1 MTKGLS
7 IILGLAI
14 FGLSACAGVP
24 PPGPLDSQS
33 AALGISVKLKA
44 PIELFSRHP
53 DRVYFVKVDKD
64 DDIYTASQIIPSNYV
79 KGDYVYL
86 LNATPGRY
94 AVVAS
99 FLEQRGQMGRSTT
112 YTTFFSEEVIK
123 RTQTVVT
130 SGAMAFM
137 GEYVLGTSG
146 SFDEADNAQRHYFHS
161 LAPNALMGT
170 GVMAN
175 ILSGMTSGT
184 FYYSG
189 MLKEEH
195 KETQA
200 EKSFLDTSAESFKG
214 TGWGDRLQKRLD
226 ELSMHQ

>member
-1 MTKGLS
+1 MTKRLA
-7 IILGLAI
+7 IMLGLAM

-44 PIELFSRHP
+44 PIALFSSHP
-53 DRVYFVKVDKD
+53 DRVYFVRVDKD

-86 LNATPGRY
+86 LNAAPGRY

-123 RTQTVVT
+123 HTQTVVT
-130 SGAMAFM
+130 PGTMAFM
-137 GEYVLGTSG
+137 GEYVLGTSAG
-146 SFDEADNAQRHYFHS
+146 FDEADNAQLHYFHS
-161 LAPNALMGT
+161 LAPNALLGT
-170 GVMAN
+170 GVMASM
-175 ILSGMTSGT
+175 LSVMTSGAA
-184 FYYSG
+184 YYRG
-189 MLKEEH
+189 VLKEEH

-200 EKSFLDTSAESFKG
+200 EKSFLATSAESFKG

-226 ELSMHQ
+226 ELSVHP